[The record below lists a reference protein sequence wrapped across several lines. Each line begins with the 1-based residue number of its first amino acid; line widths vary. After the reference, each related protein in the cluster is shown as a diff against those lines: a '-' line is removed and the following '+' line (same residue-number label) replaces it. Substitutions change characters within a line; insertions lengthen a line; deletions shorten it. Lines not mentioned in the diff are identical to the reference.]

1 MKTAN
6 TKNSNASQICPY
18 IYLKLKAAGSARH
31 SLLQKGERKAAVLTR
46 YEHSDSRN
54 ALSLMMN
61 VSTED
66 KGASSV
72 NLKIISQSV
81 SEKRLLGCHVGPGLP
96 IQNLLMREGVGVWEG
111 VMQRSPEK

>member
-1 MKTAN
+1 M
-6 TKNSNASQICPY
+6 
-18 IYLKLKAAGSARH
+18 
-31 SLLQKGERKAAVLTR
+31 LTR
-46 YEHSDSRN
+46 YEHSDSGN

-66 KGASSV
+66 EGARSV

-96 IQNLLMREGVGVWEG
+96 ILNLLMREGVGVWEL
-111 VMQRSPEK
+111 VTQMSPEK